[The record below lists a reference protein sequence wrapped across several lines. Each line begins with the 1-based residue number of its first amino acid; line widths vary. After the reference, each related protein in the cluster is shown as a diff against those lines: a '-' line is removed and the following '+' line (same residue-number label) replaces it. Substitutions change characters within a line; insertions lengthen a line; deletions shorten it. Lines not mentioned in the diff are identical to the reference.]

1 MACPSLSTCVAVGG
15 FDGTILRTTDGGRT
29 WRRQT
34 FRTIDDLHGVACPLP
49 STCVAV
55 GFGGTILRSTD
66 GGNTWRSQ
74 TFGTPDILY
83 AVACPRPSTCVAV
96 GASMVL
102 RPTDRSKGTILRTT
116 NGGRTWR
123 RQIIDTIDIRE
134 QVVSGGS
141 VTCARPSTCVA
152 VEGRTILRT
161 TNGGHTWRSQTIDTI
176 DRLEGVACP
185 RSSTCVAVGDRGM
198 ILRSTDGG
206 SSWRSV

>member
-1 MACPSLSTCVAVGG
+1 
-15 FDGTILRTTDGGRT
+15 
-29 WRRQT
+29 
-34 FRTIDDLHGVACPLP
+34 VACTLP

-66 GGNTWRSQ
+66 GGHTWRSQ
-74 TFGTPDILY
+74 IFGTPDILY

-96 GASMVL
+96 GASIVL

-141 VTCARPSTCVA
+141 VACARPSTCVA
-152 VEGRTILRT
+152 VEGHTILRT
-161 TNGGHTWRSQTIDTI
+161 TNGGDTWRSQTIDTI
-176 DRLEGVACP
+176 DRDRLEAVACP
-185 RSSTCVAVGDRGM
+185 RPSTCVAVGDRGM